1 MQNEIITLDELKS
14 KFDNN
19 LVYQAYIQAIIDA
32 WENWAYEKR
41 QMQDDEVGAV
51 DITDVEYFKKYC
63 ETSNTY
69 YMTAFLP
76 DSATEW
82 QKIIKFAEENTFGF

>member
-1 MQNEIITLDELKS
+1 MQNETITLDELKS
-14 KFDNN
+14 KLDNN
-19 LVYQAYIQAIIDA
+19 LVCQAYAQAIVDT

-76 DSATEW
+76 NSVTEC